1 MPIRPARAALS
12 LATIAAGALLAPAC
26 LSAPFEF
33 DLIVRGGIV
42 IDGTGGP
49 PRPADVGIVGDRITA
64 VDDLAGRRARALV
77 DAAGR
82 VVAPGFIDT
91 QGQSG
96 RAALLDGG
104 LDSHLRQGITSEI
117 IGEASTPALWRAD
130 AEDVELLRRRGVP
143 FDWSGFS
150 GFLSTLRRRGIAINL
165 GSLVPVNQVRASVIG
180 LDNRPPTPEEQV
192 RMRTLVD
199 AAMRQGAFGLSS
211 ALIYPPGAFADTA
224 ELVDLARVVAAHG
237 GIYVSHIRGETERLP
252 AALDEAITIGRDAG
266 IPVVVF
272 HLKVASRAQWGSM
285 AVHVRTLEQA
295 RANGVDVSATQ
306 YPYTVA
312 GTSLDA
318 CLPDWVLEGG
328 VAAALRRLADP
339 AIRHRIRREITMGH
353 DGWENFL
360 KSAGFDG
367 ITIVGVR
374 AGHDASAVGQTLQA
388 LAASRGRDP
397 WQVFF
402 DLLIEHRL
410 QVSALYALMSEDDV
424 RTAMRQPWITIGSDS
439 AAQTDVP
446 GQAGRPHPRGF
457 GTFPR
462 VLGRYVRDEAVLTL
476 PEAVHKMTGLAATQ
490 MGIAARGV
498 LRPGHF
504 ADVVVFDA
512 ATIGDRA
519 TYEEPRQYPTGI
531 DTVVVNGVVTLVR
544 GVPSGARAGRPLA
557 GPGAASSD
565 GQTRRAGTL

>member
-1 MPIRPARAALS
+1 MPIRPAPPALV
-12 LATIAAGALLAPAC
+12 LTAIAGGALLAPGC
-26 LSAPFEF
+26 VSGPFEY

-49 PRPADVGIVGDRITA
+49 PRLADVGIVADRITA
-64 VDDLAGRRARALV
+64 VEDLAGRRARADV
-77 DAAGR
+77 DAAGQ

-117 IGEASTPALWRAD
+117 IGEASTPALWQAD
-130 AEDVELLRRRGVP
+130 AGDVEVLRRRGVP

-165 GSLVPVNQVRASVIG
+165 GSLVPANQVRANVVG
-180 LDNRPPTPEEQV
+180 LDNRPPTPEEGA
-192 RMRTLVD
+192 RMRALVD
-199 AAMRQGAFGLSS
+199 EAMRQGAFGLSS
-211 ALIYPPGAFADTA
+211 ALIYPPGAFAATA
-224 ELVDLARVVAAHG
+224 ELVDLARVVAARSG
-237 GIYVSHIRGETERLP
+237 VYVTHLRGETGRLS
-252 AALDEAITIGRDAG
+252 AALDEAITIGRDAR

-285 AVHVRTLEQA
+285 AVHVKTIEQA
-295 RANGVDVSATQ
+295 RAADVDVSATQ

-318 CLPDWVLEGG
+318 CLPDWVLDGG
-328 VAAALRRLADP
+328 VTAALRRLADP
-339 AIRHRIRREITMGH
+339 ATRHRIRREIAAGH

-367 ITIVGVR
+367 ITISGVR
-374 AGHDASAVGQTLQA
+374 ADGDPSAVGQTLQA
-388 LAASRGRDP
+388 LADSQGLDP
-397 WQVFF
+397 WEVFF
-402 DLLIEHRL
+402 DLLVEHRL

-424 RTAMRQPWITIGSDS
+424 RMAMRQPWITIGSDS
-439 AAQTDVP
+439 AAQTDSP

-462 VLGRYVRDEAVLTL
+462 VLGHYVRDEGVLTL
-476 PEAVHKMTGLAATQ
+476 PAAVHKMTGLAAAQ
-490 MGIAARGV
+490 MGIAARG
-498 LRPGHF
+498 LLQPGHF
-504 ADVVVFDA
+504 ADVVVFDP
-512 ATIGDRA
+512 ATIADRA
-519 TYEEPRQYPTGI
+519 TYDEPRQYPTGI
-531 DTVVVNGVVTLVR
+531 DTVVVNGVVTLAR
-544 GVPSGARAGRPLA
+544 GVPTGARAGRPLT
-557 GPGAASSD
+557 GPGARSTE
-565 GQTRRAGTL
+565 GRARHPGTL